1 MVLTLRAKC
10 RLWQTG
16 RDQAKRAR
24 SSRALSHKRDYGLN
38 RYRRTRVTASQF
50 GRIAFR
56 ERVYQFLMEIVVTSS
71 DRRRDPLVVH
81 LTRAIDV
88 FAKSIV
94 NVALIT
100 ALADLLF
107 VIKLDFGNQQTR
119 EAACVVVQTALFIVD
134 FNRQIRL
141 RHAVAARAP
150 QRRAVL
156 VGKHRRFDW

>member
-1 MVLTLRAKC
+1 
-10 RLWQTG
+10 
-16 RDQAKRAR
+16 
-24 SSRALSHKRDYGLN
+24 
-38 RYRRTRVTASQF
+38 
-50 GRIAFR
+50 
-56 ERVYQFLMEIVVTSS
+56 MEIVVTSS

-107 VIKLDFGNQQTR
+107 VIKLDLGNQQTR
-119 EAACVVVQTALFIVD
+119 EAARVVMQTALFIVD
-134 FNRQIRL
+134 LNRQIGVGR
-141 RHAVAARAP
+141 AVAARAS

-156 VGKHRRFDW
+156 LIEHRRFDWCLDRRWRRN